1 MPKNNVCKKVLSVEE
16 FKAEAEKYFSGVN
29 HTINVFARSTTIY
42 VDITYYDF
50 KPRRQVRND
59 IEDIAPNVEVETITR
74 EFSEQAI
81 LSSYYELCESP
92 NPLYIM
98 MPNGTMQPISIDA
111 LVCDNLAH
119 RTFKPT
125 GDDQT
130 DAA

>member
-1 MPKNNVCKKVLSVEE
+1 MPKTNVCKKVLSVEE
-16 FKAEAEKYFSGVN
+16 FKTEAEKYFSGVN
-29 HTINVFARSTTIY
+29 HTIDVYSYGATLHVTI
-42 VDITYYDF
+42 IYYDF

-59 IEDIAPNVEVETITR
+59 IEDIAPNIEVDAITR

-81 LSSYYELCESP
+81 LSSYYELCDSP

-98 MPNGTMQPISIDA
+98 MPNGNMQPISIDA

-119 RTFKPT
+119 RTFKPS
-125 GDDQT
+125 GDDQP